1 MEEASLI
8 RIARF
13 RASHHY
19 GRADWSEERN
29 REAFGEALSPH
40 EHGYRV
46 EVTVTGS
53 PDPVS
58 GLVTDLAAL
67 DRLLEEEVVERF
79 EGRSLNETLPPAAR
93 DGVQP
98 GTEVLAGW
106 IFLRLRGAIPG
117 GARLRRVRVWE
128 SEELGAEVGEPRP

>member
-1 MEEASLI
+1 MDEASLI

-19 GRADWSEERN
+19 HRADWSEERN
-29 REAFGEALSPH
+29 REAFGEAVRPH
-40 EHGYRV
+40 EHDYRV
-46 EVTVTGS
+46 EVTVTGA

-67 DRLLEEEVVERF
+67 DRLLEEEVVERL
-79 EGRSLNETLPPAAR
+79 GNRSLNEALPPVAEEGA
-93 DGVQP
+93 QP

-106 IFLRLRGAIPG
+106 IFRTLRERIPG

-128 SEELGAEVGEPRP
+128 SDELGAEVGEE